1 MGCTH
6 PTTHPSRTGF
16 QPVTRDRQA
25 GSLSPRH
32 RQAGSLSYGEERR
45 TRPQI
50 HNTTKRC
57 GIFGVNDMT
66 TNHHRRSG
74 LILLVVLGMLSLFS
88 LLAVSFMVV
97 SSQSRRANAGRAS
110 RDFRGTAPEKLL
122 DSAIRPVL
130 RGTTDPRSVHFG
142 HDLLGDIYG
151 QRPVNLPDNAQG
163 HADFSME
170 LRVRRFRF
178 GGTSVQPL
186 GSSHSERPILIANRF
201 LRIPI
206 VPNAQPAGAETIGN
220 LPLQNDAWT
229 SRIVTFVEGPLR
241 GQSFRIVRYMGGTSN
256 YASPTPEDAAQFFS
270 ITIDLQDAEDR
281 RVAVGGT
288 TRSLAEWIRPTG
300 AATAIDGLQLCY
312 PAAAINGNHFGA
324 RPGLPPIP
332 GYRMLVNSAA
342 YGSFGS
348 GVSGWIDSNGTVIS
362 TNETLTPPPGAP
374 TPSSGV
380 ADISQALQPFSP
392 DRNVHV
398 GDTNESWDA
407 ADFQNMWLSH
417 TATSP
422 QNAAA
427 IIPSYHRP
435 ALINYLANWD
445 DPVNF
450 TRQDLIYTCQRLIRA
465 TGRPL
470 SIRIRRAANAP
481 PDFVSNP
488 SFSGSAPGGY
498 SQLDCIHDDG
508 TLWSGGEY
516 LKFVEW
522 ARWLC
527 GSVVLDPSTG
537 VNTSMGWDVD
547 SNHDGL
553 RDAVWTDPHL
563 PLTTS
568 REGKLLKVLAA
579 YTIESLDSRLDLAAT
594 GNLAQ
599 LRTVGRPANDYA
611 SGNGNFIPQGTGFGS
626 AETSMRHLFVDDAAY
641 LGFLRSRY
649 GGDDLPGRM
658 IDDFPSRLHAFGR
671 RPTHSLLNLPGLPN
685 SDYGWTTFGLDV
697 MGNPR
702 IADLPGNNF
711 SANDPYESRWLHKAP
726 YDEPL
731 TIVEWENM
739 LRPNDW
745 DRSSIA
751 GRTPNLDVSSPIARA
766 AALRSITPRSRHLR
780 TPSNAYVR
788 EQNTSG
794 TIAPVET
801 GSAYRE
807 IQALYNL
814 KFFQSRPAGY
824 DTALTLRAWKELFPF
839 EIARGEQLDLNR
851 PMSNGVDDDGDGQID
866 EPNEEF
872 DPSGFQRRGVTYNP
886 TSASLV
892 TAEIGEY
899 LPTWHLPRPTSGT
912 IGIDAGGFDPI
923 YEALPAGDAARLYF
937 GVQTRQL
944 MARNLYCLGMLVL
957 PEELHVAPK
966 TPSGTPLTGN
976 DRARVIAQW
985 AVNVVDFRDAD
996 STMTRFPYDPTP
1008 FQVTGGQYWNPE
1020 ANAVVWGHEA
1030 PEVVLTESLAT
1041 HDVRVIDREDDDG
1054 NGTDTND
1061 PLNPDDDMDQYRL
1074 PEGSL
1079 FLELLCLRTTHTR
1092 AAANTNETD
1101 QWPQA
1106 KSAALYDSATS
1117 QLDLGRMTPRIV
1129 NGNTFTQYPVF
1140 RIAISREHRSSGAL
1154 GMPQVPNMNSPLGI
1168 VSNPATR
1175 GSVTYQIP
1183 NTPGSTSLVWDT
1195 AGALQAPE
1203 IDRIIV
1209 FRKPAAPGTDGLVVN
1224 AETFPDFMSRGLGDD
1239 DVRGRV
1245 FTMDP
1250 NITDPAADHVTLAG
1264 GEYLVVGPRETTYFG
1279 SDQSAA
1285 TSNTNLPNHHR
1296 IVLEGANNGPTP
1308 INNLPAVDR
1317 NEWASVYTSGNM
1329 LVNNA
1334 RASMRNAKLMIAT
1347 QPVFDFDAANN
1358 RFRQWGTVGINVSAP
1373 YGIQRDVQ
1381 PRGYYSNSNPRRQVN
1396 SSDGTG
1402 DTMIGAP
1409 GFQDLPADG
1418 YRDFAT
1424 MQGLLPDQPFDSVSN
1439 NDILAPLAPLTQGI
1453 AGNLPRLGTQENW
1466 CTAFMQRLADP
1477 ERPWHT
1483 DYNPYITIDWIPIDL
1498 TIFSGEHEITQQE
1511 DTNGTMHAVLYSF
1524 ASRQKSGAMVDPTGA
1539 QPFLALTE
1547 PGRSFHSYAVTEL
1560 PQPTPPPAVGTANFT
1575 ATLRTDPGNGV
1586 DRPSTTAAVAGSGRH
1601 FMTLGYLNSTFG
1613 LSGETGGSAIATG
1626 YVGAPSMMPATLYW
1640 PDRDYSNPLELT
1652 LVPFSAPG
1660 QLGQEFS
1667 APSTSVATN
1676 ASYSLP
1682 TAPSRFTHLFNYFQP
1697 GNAADEGS
1705 MARLLDLVQ
1714 TKSAWADSEEFIPA
1728 TSLAAPTGTLQE
1740 AAASTIL
1747 RPLRTPENRLSE
1759 FVEPGRVNIND
1770 ISEPDVLQGLL
1781 WNQLPPNVRSVRVS
1795 AGNTAMQSV
1804 WDSFLE
1810 SRGGGG
1816 TAGGGNNH
1824 LGVEHLDSRFP
1835 TRFAGAFK
1843 DPASA
1848 GMVPPTRD
1856 GVLDRTV
1863 FSAGITPAPTAP
1875 ANSTLLRGTVV
1886 PPGGTLTPPTDQ
1898 FFRTD
1903 YSPYST
1909 TALQTRHPVYDHLP
1923 FTRLSNLTTTRSNV
1937 FSVRV
1942 TLGYFEY
1949 DSVTGIGREY
1959 GIDEGTDKR
1968 HSAFYVIDRSIPVGY
1983 RQGLDL
1989 NTDKCILMR
1998 RIIE

>member
-1 MGCTH
+1 
-6 PTTHPSRTGF
+6 
-16 QPVTRDRQA
+16 
-25 GSLSPRH
+25 
-32 RQAGSLSYGEERR
+32 
-45 TRPQI
+45 
-50 HNTTKRC
+50 
-57 GIFGVNDMT
+57 MT
-66 TNHHRRSG
+66 TNPQKRSG

-122 DSAIRPVL
+122 DSAVRPVL
-130 RGTTDPRSVHFG
+130 RGTTDRQSVHFG

-151 QRPVNLPDNAQG
+151 QRRTDVTLGN
-163 HADFSME
+163 ADFSQE

-186 GSSHSERPILIANRF
+186 GSSHAERPILIANRF

-206 VPNAQPAGAETIGN
+206 VSNNQPATAETTSD

-241 GQSFRIVRYMGGTSN
+241 GQSFRIVRYMGGTGN
-256 YASPTPEDAAQFFS
+256 YVSATPEDAAQVFS

-312 PAAAINGNHFGA
+312 PAAAINGSHFGA
-324 RPGLPPIP
+324 QPSLPPIP
-332 GYRMLVNSAA
+332 GYRMLVNSAP

-348 GVSGWIDSNGTVIS
+348 GIAGLLDNTGTVVNS
-362 TNETLTPPPGAP
+362 TDPLQIPNGAP
-374 TPSSGV
+374 TPSSGI
-380 ADISQALQPFSP
+380 ADISEALQPFSP
-392 DRNVHV
+392 SRNLHV

-417 TATSP
+417 TATNP

-445 DPVNF
+445 NPINYS
-450 TRQDLIYTCQRLIRA
+450 RQDLIYTCQRLIRA

-470 SIRIRRAANAP
+470 SIRIRRAANTP

-488 SFSGSAPGGY
+488 SFSGSAAGGY

-537 VNTSMGWDVD
+537 VNTSLGWDVD
-547 SNHDGL
+547 TNHDGL

-599 LRTVGRPANDYA
+599 LRTIGMPANDYA
-611 SGNGNFIPQGTGFGS
+611 SGNGNFVPQGTGFGS

-641 LGFLRSRY
+641 LDFLRSRY

-671 RPTHSLLNLPGLPN
+671 RPSHSLLNLPGLPN

-711 SANDPYESRWLHKAP
+711 STNDPYESRWLHKAA

-731 TIVEWENM
+731 TIAEWENL

-745 DRSSIA
+745 DRSSLA
-751 GRTPNLDVSSPIARA
+751 GRSPSLDVSNPIARA

-780 TPSNAYVR
+780 TPARAFVLA
-788 EQNTSG
+788 QNSSG
-794 TIAPVET
+794 NLPPIQRL
-801 GSAYRE
+801 SAYRE
-807 IQALYNL
+807 LEALYGL
-814 KFFQSRPAGY
+814 KYSQSPPTGY
-824 DTALTLRAWKELFPF
+824 DSSLTLRAWKELFPF

-851 PMSNGVDDDGDGQID
+851 PMSNGVDDDVDGQID

-872 DPSGFQRRGVTYNP
+872 DPTGFQRRGVTYNP

-912 IGIDAGGFDPI
+912 IGIDAGGFDPL

-957 PEELHVAPK
+957 PEELHQAPK
-966 TPSGTPLTGN
+966 TAAGTGLTGD

-996 STMTRFPYDPTP
+996 STMTRFPYDRNP
-1008 FQVTGGQYWNPE
+1008 FSLTGGQYWNPE
-1020 ANAVVWGHEA
+1020 PNTVVWGHEA
-1030 PEVVLTESLAT
+1030 PEVALTESLAT
-1041 HDVRVIDREDDDG
+1041 HDVRVIDSEDDDG
-1054 NGTDTND
+1054 IGTETTD
-1061 PLNPDDDMDQYRL
+1061 PLNPDPDMDQYRL

-1079 FLELLCLRTTHTR
+1079 FLELLCLRTTHSR
-1092 AAANTNETD
+1092 AAANANETD

-1117 QLDLGRMTPRIV
+1117 QLDLGRMTPATV
-1129 NGNTFTQYPVF
+1129 NGNTVTQYPVF
-1140 RIAISREHRSSGAL
+1140 RLAISEPHPSTPAGPGA
-1154 GMPQVPNMNSPLGI
+1154 PQTPDINSPLGI
-1168 VSNPATR
+1168 LSDTAGR

-1183 NTPGSTSLVWDT
+1183 NSPSSTSLVWDT
-1195 AGALQAPE
+1195 NGARTAPN
-1203 IDRIIV
+1203 IDRIVV
-1209 FRKPAAPGTDGLVVN
+1209 FRKPGTGGLVVE
-1224 AETFPDFMSRGLGDD
+1224 AQTFPDFMSRGLSDEQ
-1239 DVRGRV
+1239 VRGRV
-1245 FTMDP
+1245 FTMNPTITNP
-1250 NITDPAADHVTLAG
+1250 NTDHVTLAG
-1264 GEYLVVGPRETTYFG
+1264 GEYLVVGPREITYFG
-1279 SDQSAA
+1279 SNQSAA
-1285 TSNTNLPNHHR
+1285 TSRINSPNAHR
-1296 IVLEGANNGPTP
+1296 IVMESVTNASSGT
-1308 INNLPAVDR
+1308 LPVVNR
-1317 NEWASVYTSGNM
+1317 EQWASLYTSGN
-1329 LVNNA
+1329 VAVDNA
-1334 RASMRNAKLMIAT
+1334 RAAMRNTKLMVAS
-1347 QPVFDFDAANN
+1347 QPVFEFDAMNN
-1358 RFRQWGTVGINVSAP
+1358 QLQRWGEIGLNVSAP
-1373 YGIQRDVQ
+1373 YGVRGPMVD
-1381 PRGYYSNSNPRRQVN
+1381 GYYPRPTQQV
-1396 SSDGTG
+1396 SSTDATG
-1402 DTMIGAP
+1402 DPAVGAP
-1409 GFQDLPADG
+1409 GFQVLPADG
-1418 YRDFAT
+1418 YRDFGT
-1424 MQGLLPDQPFDSVSN
+1424 MVGTLPDQPFDSETY
-1439 NDILAPLAPLTQGI
+1439 APLQPLANGPD
-1453 AGNLPRLGTQENW
+1453 NLPQLGTQANW

-1477 ERPWHT
+1477 ERPWHA
-1483 DYNPYITIDWIPIDL
+1483 DFNPYITIDWIPIDL
-1498 TIFSGEHEITQQE
+1498 TIFSGEEQITDQ
-1511 DTNGTMHAVLYSF
+1511 NGQPVEYSF
-1524 ASRQKSGAMVDPTGA
+1524 ASRQKSGAMVDATGTN
-1539 QPFLALTE
+1539 PFLPLTD

-1560 PQPTPPPAVGTANFT
+1560 PQPAAAVAGGNANFT
-1575 ATLRTDPGNGV
+1575 ATLRADPGSGV
-1586 DRPSTTAAVAGSGRH
+1586 GRPSTTAAVGGASH
-1601 FMTLGYLNSTFG
+1601 FTTLGYLNSTFG
-1613 LSGETGGSAIATG
+1613 LSGETGGSAIAVD
-1626 YVGAPSMMPATLYW
+1626 YVGAPSVMPAALYW

-1667 APSTSVATN
+1667 APATSVTAN

-1682 TAPSRFTHLFNYFQP
+1682 QAASRFTHLFNYFQP
-1697 GNAADEGS
+1697 GNAPNEGS
-1705 MARLLDLVQ
+1705 VARLLDLIQ

-1728 TSLAAPTGTLQE
+1728 TSLAASATNTALQND
-1740 AAASTIL
+1740 AIARIL

-1781 WNQLPPNVRSVRVS
+1781 WNQLPPTTRSTRVS
-1795 AGNTAMQSV
+1795 SGNTVVQTV
-1804 WDSFLE
+1804 WDNFLA
-1810 SRGGGG
+1810 SRGGGA
-1816 TAGGGNNH
+1816 TAGGGDDF
-1824 LGVEHLDSRFP
+1824 LQVGHLDSRFP
-1835 TRFAGAFK
+1835 TRFAGVFK

-1863 FSAGITPAPTAP
+1863 FSAGGTPTPTSP
-1875 ANSTLLRGTVV
+1875 VNTTLLRGTVV
-1886 PPGGTLTPPTDQ
+1886 PPGGTPTPPTDQ

-1903 YSPYST
+1903 YSPYNG

-1942 TLGYFEY
+1942 TLGYFEF

-1959 GIDEGTDKR
+1959 GIDEGTDRR